1 MTVGK
6 AKKDADPNEQK
17 ENGRKLDRN
26 TSEVKR
32 KEILPSG
39 AGKRFAFDCG
49 P

>member
-26 TSEVKR
+26 TSKVKKKENFTIGGGKEV
-32 KEILPSG
+32 
-39 AGKRFAFDCG
+39 RF
-49 P
+49 